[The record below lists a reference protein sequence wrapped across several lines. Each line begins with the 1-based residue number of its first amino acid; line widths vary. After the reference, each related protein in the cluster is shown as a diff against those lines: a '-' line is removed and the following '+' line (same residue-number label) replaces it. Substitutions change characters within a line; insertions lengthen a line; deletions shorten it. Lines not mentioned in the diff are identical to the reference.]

1 MLSPSQDPTLHLVTG
16 SPICDISQAFLVVDD
31 LDHFEESGIFRPSF
45 NLRLPGVSLI
55 VRLVTGFAE
64 EDPEAKCHS
73 HHII

>member
-1 MLSPSQDPTLHLVTG
+1 MTV
-16 SPICDISQAFLVVDD
+16 SQAFLVVDD

-45 NLRLPGVSLI
+45 NLGLPGVSLI

-64 EDPEAKCHS
+64 EDHRGKVPS